1 MSKWLGMGLLILFVA
16 FPQTVKAGISVGL
29 ENGFLVLMPALFP
42 YMVVSQIFVKTGG
55 AQWVSRYCKV
65 GKLSKKGVGILV
77 PALFCG
83 YPTGARLSALAY
95 NNKEISKRE
104 LLLLFSFG
112 NVPGFGFTVSYL
124 GGVLYGSFSLGI
136 QIYLAYI
143 TASLLLCTLFSMKFS
158 KEKVQ
163 NNPNWDKAL
172 PFSAALVEAVTES
185 SLAMVSLIC
194 FVCFFSSL
202 NCFFSSLLQ
211 NPKLGA
217 LCSVFL
223 EITSGLPQ
231 TVKLFP
237 LSVSVFFAGF
247 SGLCVMFQA
256 ICFDRQ
262 NAVNLLIFIIS
273 RSLYGMVSVLLFWG
287 IRLIAG

>member
-1 MSKWLGMGLLILFVA
+1 MSKWLGIGLLFLFIA
-16 FPQTVKAGISVGL
+16 FPQIVKAGISAGL

-55 AQWVSRYCKV
+55 AQWISRYCKV
-65 GKLSKKGVGILV
+65 GKLSKTGVGILM

-83 YPTGARLSALAY
+83 YPTGARLSAFAY

-124 GGVLYGSFSLGI
+124 GGVLYGSFSLGL

-143 TASLLLCTLFSMKFS
+143 TASLLLCTLFSMRFPKEEMS
-158 KEKVQ
+158 KALKCSK
-163 NNPNWDKAL
+163 PL
-172 PFSAALVEAVTES
+172 PFSVALVESVTES
-185 SLAMVSLIC
+185 ALGMVSLIC

-202 NCFFSSLLQ
+202 NCFLSSLLQ
-211 NPKLGA
+211 NPKLCA
-217 LCSVFL
+217 LCSAFL
-223 EITSGLPQ
+223 EITLGLPL
-231 TVKLFP
+231 TAKLFP
-237 LSVSVFFAGF
+237 LSVSVFFSGF

-256 ICFDRQ
+256 LSFDGK
-262 NAVNLLIFIIS
+262 NAVNLLIFMVS